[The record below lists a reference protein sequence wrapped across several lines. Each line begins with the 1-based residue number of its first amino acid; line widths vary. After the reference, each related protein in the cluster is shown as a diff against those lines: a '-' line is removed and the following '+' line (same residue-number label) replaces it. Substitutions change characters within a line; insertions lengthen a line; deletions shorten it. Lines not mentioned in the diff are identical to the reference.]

1 MQPNCQDRPDQ
12 RTSRRDP
19 AENWSR
25 PQPGGRLSQSHVT
38 IVALG
43 CPTASDDQLIGL
55 QSAIARFVGLLASF
69 QLPRFRLPRFAHTA
83 RLLRQ
88 LF

>member
-1 MQPNCQDRPDQ
+1 MQPNCQDMPDQ
-12 RTSRRDP
+12 RTTHRDP
-19 AENWSR
+19 AEDWSK
-25 PQPGGRLSQSHVT
+25 PQPGCWLSRSHVT

-55 QSAIARFVGLLASF
+55 QSAVARFVGLLASF
-69 QLPRFRLPRFAHTA
+69 QLPRFRLPRPAHAA